1 MPERM
6 FWMPQDMPE
15 RISEYMPDR
24 VPERMSEDMP
34 DRMPERMSERMSEDM
49 PDRMSEDMPDR
60 MSEDMLDMRDRWV
73 VEKKWCCSLVSFG
86 QVAYLD
92 ISFQSCGVCSYICHG
107 GDHSKWSNF
116 CYLYN
121 IYVEPQLLAL
131 SPAFPPWLKDCVSMG
146 LNPLNGF
153 GWQIARR
160 CEPQSSV
167 VYDLERPRNNWDIW
181 SNKVTK
187 CA

>member
-49 PDRMSEDMPDR
+49 PDRMSEGMPDR
-60 MSEDMLDMRDRWV
+60 MSEDMLDMRDRWGGREKMCQIECQKECQKICQKECHKICQKCDALCSAATQLSAT
-73 VEKKWCCSLVSFG
+73 VEKMMLLFG
-86 QVAYLD
+86 VLRPGCVFID

-116 CYLYN
+116 WW
-121 IYVEPQLLAL
+121 
-131 SPAFPPWLKDCVSMG
+131 WLVVS
-146 LNPLNGF
+146 
-153 GWQIARR
+153 
-160 CEPQSSV
+160 
-167 VYDLERPRNNWDIW
+167 
-181 SNKVTK
+181 
-187 CA
+187 